1 MYFEANVEMDATLFE
16 MEDLLLVVARV
27 VEQEMRDRRTP
38 VEPELLASV
47 EQWFS
52 EVVFSDEQGKRYL
65 VGVETSAK
73 AEGGVPF
80 FAKLMASLTASLRV
94 ESGHRE
100 SVKRTLKKFPGT
112 LMAHVNTL
120 LGAAGNR
127 LQQDGLQL
135 LLLIDNMD
143 RYEPKAI
150 DDLLVQSADRFK
162 ALACHL
168 IVTPPISLV
177 LRPES
182 QALEAVFRCEIMPTV
197 RLREK
202 GQGYREFSG
211 PGRDSLLEAL
221 GKRIDIDRLIPDLG
235 VRDRLVAASGGAIRE
250 LLQLAQDVTLEADGD
265 VFAMDDVE
273 NILHRRRQRMRDRI
287 DVNGWWDTLLDV
299 ARTKRIGKDDS
310 FLEVLFQR
318 LAFQYNGDVWYDVHP
333 LIAELPDLEAQLTP
347 ARPRRPARRKAAKPK
362 ATSRAR
368 AVGRKTR
375 KKTR

>member
-1 MYFEANVEMDATLFE
+1 
-16 MEDLLLVVARV
+16 
-27 VEQEMRDRRTP
+27 
-38 VEPELLASV
+38 
-47 EQWFS
+47 
-52 EVVFSDEQGKRYL
+52 
-65 VGVETSAK
+65 
-73 AEGGVPF
+73 
-80 FAKLMASLTASLRV
+80 
-94 ESGHRE
+94 
-100 SVKRTLKKFPGT
+100 
-112 LMAHVNTL
+112 MAHVNTL

-273 NILHRRRQRMRDRI
+273 PGFPFCLPRMAPYTPEGPPSARNSCRRTFVQLQRPSPQPALTCDRLAPLLSGHFSDTAPHVCRFFARRASLHSARASACRRR
-287 DVNGWWDTLLDV
+287 
-299 ARTKRIGKDDS
+299 
-310 FLEVLFQR
+310 
-318 LAFQYNGDVWYDVHP
+318 
-333 LIAELPDLEAQLTP
+333 
-347 ARPRRPARRKAAKPK
+347 
-362 ATSRAR
+362 
-368 AVGRKTR
+368 
-375 KKTR
+375 